1 MWCNSYRADDRG
13 FESNQTLCNWYLLLE
28 ISAKYPRVRIE
39 SKDWLVR
46 NQDTVSKWSSMSTR
60 GLQFQ

>member
-28 ISAKYPRVRIE
+28 ISAKYPRIRIE
-39 SKDWLVR
+39 SKDWLAME
-46 NQDTVSKWSSMSTR
+46 QELFDFSEHLSSP
-60 GLQFQ
+60 LF